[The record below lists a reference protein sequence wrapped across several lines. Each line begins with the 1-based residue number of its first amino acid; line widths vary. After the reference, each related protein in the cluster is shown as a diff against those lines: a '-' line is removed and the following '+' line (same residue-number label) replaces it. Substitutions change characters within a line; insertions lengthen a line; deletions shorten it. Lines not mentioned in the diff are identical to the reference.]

1 VAADLPPRPDHYAG
15 VAPGWDNHAA
25 RVYSPIAARHVAAAP
40 HPLHGRTVLD
50 AGAGTGLAGRE
61 LAAALGARVVAAA
74 QRGRAGSVRSGW

>member
-1 VAADLPPRPDHYAG
+1 
-15 VAPGWDNHAA
+15 
-25 RVYSPIAARHVAAAP
+25 
-40 HPLHGRTVLD
+40 VLD